1 VLTEELRGQCRR
13 AGGRQGAA
21 VEGDFPAGVAHLCA
35 QVAAVDFEQALPDN
49 QAQPQKKRQAGIAQ
63 TSAEYIAG
71 PTKNL
76 RESQPLVA
84 AWQESRR
91 TGEGSKADSS
101 PLLGAANRRAVLR
114 GGVETA

>member
-1 VLTEELRGQCRR
+1 
-13 AGGRQGAA
+13 
-21 VEGDFPAGVAHLCA
+21 LCV
-35 QVAAVDFEQALPDN
+35 QVAAVDLEQALPDN

-91 TGEGSKADSS
+91 TGEGSKRQYLVSGDRDRYHRR
-101 PLLGAANRRAVLR
+101 GQEGTANLAESYR
-114 GGVETA
+114 